1 MHVQLHSK
9 TASLIIAQNI
19 MLIPVIS
26 VSATPASSFICVKDV
41 SFSKIISS
49 NVFLSELKCVLWKK
63 ICSEMTEEVTQSG
76 TKLFNTFC
84 LCFFHSKKQKRFLL
98 INLISNINIYTI
110 TY

>member
-41 SFSKIISS
+41 SFSGRISS
-49 NVFLSELKCVLWKK
+49 NVFLSELKRALWKK
-63 ICSEMTEEVTQSG
+63 ICSEMTEEVTQ
-76 TKLFNTFC
+76 TVFLP
-84 LCFFHSKKQKRFLL
+84 LFFHSKKQNRFLL
-98 INLISNINIYTI
+98 IHLISNINIYTI

>member
-41 SFSKIISS
+41 SFSRIISS
-49 NVFLSELKCVLWKK
+49 NVFLSEL
-63 ICSEMTEEVTQSG
+63 IMEE
-76 TKLFNTFC
+76 N
-84 LCFFHSKKQKRFLL
+84 LL
-98 INLISNINIYTI
+98 RNDRGGNSVWDKTL
-110 TY
+110 